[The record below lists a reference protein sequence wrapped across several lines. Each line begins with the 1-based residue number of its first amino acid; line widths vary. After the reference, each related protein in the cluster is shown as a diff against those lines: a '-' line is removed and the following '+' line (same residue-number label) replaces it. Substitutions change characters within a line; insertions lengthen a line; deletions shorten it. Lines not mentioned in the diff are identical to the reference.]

1 MAPATP
7 IVHEASNAG
16 KAVALVL
23 KGAGQERHR
32 AAPNKVALIDK
43 APVTTDERDSA
54 ALAHPYKAGILP
66 GLRTLTRDRSAAYVG
81 PGASRSRVQ
90 DDPNQE
96 PLPRSGHPE
105 PS

>member
-1 MAPATP
+1 MAPATL
-7 IVHEASNAG
+7 EASTAG
-16 KAVALVL
+16 KVMAFVL
-23 KGAGQERHR
+23 KEAGRELYM
-32 AAPNKVALIDK
+32 AAPKKVALIDK

-90 DDPNQE
+90 DDPDQE
-96 PLPRSGHPE
+96 PVPRSGHPE